1 MHDHTLSSRPARS
14 AFSLKE
20 LLVVVFVVGVLLA
33 LLLPAIQQAR
43 EEQRKDACQ
52 NNLKQIALA
61 VLNYEDYRK
70 CLPPISTNID
80 SVPDIPGDATATFGP
95 KSQKGQRES
104 TGAGYS
110 WIVHVLSEMEE
121 GPLYQQIATNSK
133 KFELSAFDP
142 NLKVKGPRGQQ
153 HPATVAVPTL
163 RCPSISGGAT
173 IDTSPRI
180 VGTPSGTVETGTVP
194 PNYVGGIATAGG
206 AKGLAITNYNGM
218 LGTHIDP
225 IDINDLKKPTAGSV
239 RRRSTNNGAM
249 QFTGTAFDKARGAA
263 AFTDGTA
270 NTLLIA
276 ETRERRFASWF
287 DGTMNWIV
295 AARHSNPSDGTKAI
309 VPASYW
315 PKGGPVNAAKI
326 NLRWVIGTDSTTATG
341 GSALNYGPTLETP
354 TAVYLPTE
362 SLAEPDIS
370 GIPPGRLW
378 GPSSEHRGEIVNHA
392 FGDGHV
398 ESISDKIDP
407 NIYLWMTTRNGGE
420 PPMPTTP

>member
-1 MHDHTLSSRPARS
+1 MGHHIFSSRPVRS

-20 LLVVVFVVGVLLA
+20 LLVVVVVISALLA
-33 LLLPAIQQAR
+33 LLLPAIQHAR
-43 EEQRKDACQ
+43 EEQRKEACE
-52 NNLKQIALA
+52 NNLKQIGLAL
-61 VLNYEDYRK
+61 LNYEDGRR
-70 CLPPISTNID
+70 CLPPISSNID
-80 SVPDIPGDATATFGP
+80 SVPDIPGDATATFEP
-95 KSQKGQRES
+95 KSQKGLRDS

-121 GPLYQQIATNSK
+121 GSLYQQIATNSK

-163 RCPSISGGAT
+163 RCPSFSGGAT
-173 IDTSPRI
+173 IDMSPRT
-180 VGTPSGTVETGTVP
+180 VGTTSGTIETGTVP

-218 LGTHIDP
+218 IGTHIDP
-225 IDINDLKKPTAGSV
+225 EDTFRRNEDIKSARTS
-239 RRRSTNNGAM
+239 NNGAM
-249 QFTGTAFDKARGAA
+249 QFTGTAYDKARGTS

-287 DGTMNWIV
+287 DGTMNWVV
-295 AARHSNPSDGTKAI
+295 AARHSNPSDGAKAI
-309 VPASYW
+309 VPASLR
-315 PKGGPVNAAKI
+315 PKGIPVNAAKARFHWI
-326 NLRWVIGTDSTTATG
+326 IGTDGTTATG
-341 GSALNYGPTLETP
+341 GSALNYGPSRQTP
-354 TAVYLPTE
+354 TAVYLPTD
-362 SLAEPDIS
+362 SLTDPDIS

-378 GPSSEHRGEIVNHA
+378 GPSSEHRGGIINHA

-398 ESISDKIDP
+398 ESISENIDP
-407 NIYLWMTTRNGGE
+407 NIYLRLTTRNYGE
-420 PPMPTTP
+420 PSTTTP